1 MVAKKSFQITGMKR
15 KGKKKKMENSFMLLP
30 PEKTWKKVQRRVTG
44 AMKGMEQFLYKKQL
58 MGQGS
63 SVRRGNTADMSG
75 ESKWGI
81 IVYHLSNRIFRE
93 HQMKKIR

>member
-1 MVAKKSFQITGMKR
+1 MVSELEKNSWTCTFSGSQEIISDYRNEKER
-15 KGKKKKMENSFMLLP
+15 KKKKMENRFMLLP

-81 IVYHLSNRIFRE
+81 IVYHL
-93 HQMKKIR
+93 